1 MENSN
6 NRRMSFADLIKHRR
20 SALHLR
26 QQQVA
31 DALRV
36 GSVAVGHWENGT
48 RRIDLDK
55 LPRLAAVLQLNEQDV
70 CRTAL
75 REFHPLLYLALF
87 GTDQPPGPSRA

>member
-6 NRRMSFADLIKHRR
+6 NHRMSFADLIRRRR

-48 RRIDLDK
+48 RRIELDK
-55 LPRLAAVLQLNEQDV
+55 LPRLAAVLQLNEQ
-70 CRTAL
+70 AL

-87 GTDQPPGPSRA
+87 GADQRPEPPRA